1 MIGNPL
7 LELSILIIIVNNQQF
22 LPHKLV
28 SLPYPRYQSMY
39 NMQKTLRMH
48 MCSGY
53 KQQCVGGRA
62 FFSGQFFRQQEFLVT
77 VNIYTSLFTIYW
89 QMMVIH

>member
-7 LELSILIIIVNNQQF
+7 PELNILTIIVNNQQF
-22 LPHKLV
+22 VPHKLV

-39 NMQKTLRMH
+39 NTQKTLH
-48 MCSGY
+48 KCSGY

-62 FFSGQFFRQQEFLVT
+62 FFLVSSLDSRSSGDNTSEIFTHHSSQF
-77 VNIYTSLFTIYW
+77 IGK
-89 QMMVIH
+89 